1 MGAKTNKEDV
11 LALAAWIEREG
22 STCQRHIEA
31 AAVMKAL
38 VAEHEAEVAARQ
50 QAQRQLESTQ
60 AHAMRLCHT
69 KDIEKSQ
76 LIAQVESLKAL
87 IDRMMSAKPVFKHKV
102 LRTGGSG
109 TLSPILQG
117 GYETG
122 LKHMAAQFRK
132 TLKAMREAHVGK
144 DSGVAHQAAN
154 ESKPAPQ

>member
-11 LALAAWIEREG
+11 LALAAWLEREG
-22 STCQRHIEA
+22 ATCQRHIEA
-31 AAVMKAL
+31 AAVMKTL

-102 LRTGGSG
+102 LKTGGSG
-109 TLSPILQG
+109 ALSPILQS

-132 TLKAMREAHVGK
+132 SLKAMREAHIGK
-144 DSGVAHQAAN
+144 GPAVVHQSAGQLKSDAR
-154 ESKPAPQ
+154 